1 MWCKG
6 SILFCQDK
14 ESRFESCHFRVKV
27 IEIVSV
33 VVPLLLTVGYL
44 TLIERKVI
52 GEMQIRKGPNV
63 VGIGG
68 ILQPMADGLKLFGK
82 EII

>member
-1 MWCKG
+1 
-6 SILFCQDK
+6 
-14 ESRFESCHFRVKV
+14 VKV

-33 VVPLLLTVGYL
+33 VVPLLITVGYL

-68 ILQPMADGLKLFGK
+68 ILQPLADGLKLFGK